1 MKTLKITLKG
11 LTPLLMH
18 SCDGVNPLH
27 PITREM
33 KKYTSKRAKTEE
45 DLATISDLEW
55 ESGLYYDDEIGVYI
69 PAENIE
75 ASFIEGAKAT
85 KKGKDLQKYC
95 SVLDF
100 RIPLDYGAQKT
111 KDELKTDMSFRDV
124 RAVNIMRS
132 KVIRTRP
139 RFNSWKIT
147 FKYAYDETKIDLDTI
162 SNAIE
167 YAGSYVGMCDNR
179 PKYGKFSSVIEE
191 LD

>member
-18 SCDGVNPLH
+18 SCEGVNPLH

-33 KKYTSKRAKTEE
+33 KQYTSKRTKTEE
-45 DLATISDLEW
+45 DLAIISDLEW
-55 ESGLYYDDEIGVYI
+55 ESGLYYNDDIGVYI
-69 PAENIE
+69 PAENVE
-75 ASFIEGAKAT
+75 ASFIDGAKAT

-100 RIPLDYGAQKT
+100 RIPLEYGST
-111 KDELKTDMSFRDV
+111 KSKEELKKDMSFRDV
-124 RAVNIMRS
+124 RAVNIMRA

-139 RFNSWKIT
+139 RFNSWKIS

-162 SNAIE
+162 KSAIE
-167 YAGSYVGMCDNR
+167 YSGSYVGICDNR
-179 PKYGKFSSVIEE
+179 PKYGKYSSVIEE

>member
-11 LTPLLMH
+11 TTPLLMH

-33 KKYTSKRAKTEE
+33 KKYTSKRTKTDE
-45 DLATISDLEW
+45 DLAIISDLEW
-55 ESGLYYDDEIGVYI
+55 ESGLYYDNTIGVYM

-85 KKGKDLQKYC
+85 KKGKDLRKYC
-95 SVLDF
+95 NILDI
-100 RIPLDYGAQKT
+100 RVPLDYGCVKA
-111 KDELKTDMSFRDV
+111 KDELKTDMRFRDV
-124 RAVNIMRS
+124 RAVNVMRA
-132 KVIRTRP
+132 KVMRTRP
-139 RFNSWKIT
+139 RFDSWKISFNYT
-147 FKYAYDETKIDLDTI
+147 YDETKIDLDTI
-162 SNAIE
+162 KNAIE

-179 PKYGKFSSVIEE
+179 PKYGKFVSVIEE